1 MQKIKSIMAWF
12 TNMMLGV
19 VLFIL
24 ASAVT
29 INLLFNAAYFKN
41 MLKTSG
47 VYANFVPSLL
57 GLANYQSSLDSK
69 YIDKQKTLNSLKP
82 VIESAITPQIVQG
95 YSEQAIDQT
104 ANWLAASDQP
114 LTITLDVAPV
124 KSNLN
129 RQISDFIQNRLHSLP
144 FCKNSSSVDILST
157 KCKPLVGVSSHLIS
171 RIVDEYTSSLPFLKE
186 NTLVFG
192 EQAKQEILNSTPLV
206 ATVLKTLNVLGRLWY
221 IVLLIALLG
230 VLLIY
235 LLHAEKSKVW
245 QIIAKSFLSTGIM
258 LIVFGLISV
267 LFIKGGVKPLETNA
281 TIEQFS
287 FTNLI
292 VIPLVKQIV
301 NDIGRWWLCFGL
313 AYSLIGAVCYFIGR
327 RLKLR
332 RVASS
337 SLLL

>member
-1 MQKIKSIMAWF
+1 MQKIKSILAWL

-19 VLFIL
+19 LLFVL

-29 INLLFNAAYFKN
+29 ISLLFNAAYFKN
-41 MLKTSG
+41 VLKTSG
-47 VYANFVPSLL
+47 VYTNFVPSIL

-82 VIESAITPQIVQG
+82 VIESTITPQIVQV
-95 YSEQAIDQT
+95 YSEHAIDQS
-104 ANWLAASDQP
+104 ANWLATSGQP
-114 LTITLDVAPV
+114 LTITLDVTNV
-124 KSNLN
+124 KADLN
-129 RQISDFIQNRLHSLP
+129 RQISAFVQNRLNGLP
-144 FCKNSSSVDILST
+144 YCKDPSNVDVFST
-157 KCKPLVGVSSHLIS
+157 KCRPLASIS
-171 RIVDEYTSSLPFLKE
+171 DSQLSQIVNEYTSSLPFLKE

-192 EQAKQEILNSTPLV
+192 EQAKQEILNGTPLV
-206 ATVLKTLNVLGRLWY
+206 ATVLKTLNILGRLWY
-221 IVLLIALLG
+221 IVLLIVLLG

-258 LIVFGLISV
+258 LIVFGVISV
-267 LFIKGGVKPLETNA
+267 LFIKGGVKPLEAKA

-313 AYSLIGAVCYFIGR
+313 AYSLIGAVCYYIGR

-337 SLLL
+337 SPLL